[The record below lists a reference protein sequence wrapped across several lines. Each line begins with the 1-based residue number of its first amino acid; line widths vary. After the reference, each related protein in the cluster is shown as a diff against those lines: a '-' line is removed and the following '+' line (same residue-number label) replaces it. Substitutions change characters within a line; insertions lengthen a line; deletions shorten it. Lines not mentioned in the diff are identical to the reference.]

1 MRGFLQK
8 DIALLGQNRSLYGII
23 IVMMIFMVCVK
34 NESFIIIYSG
44 MMGGFLAMSTIS
56 YDDADRGM
64 GFLMTLPSTRK
75 IYTVEKY
82 ILGYGVSFFL
92 LAAGTVIAA
101 VSSMFRNSG
110 IEKGE
115 LMLNLETGVMIVAV
129 IMIVL
134 VPVQLKFG
142 AENGRIIMAAVFMG
156 LFGVVYFAV
165 KVAESFGVDMD
176 QVLVD
181 IQSLGIPVIAGVI
194 LVFLGIASFISC
206 CISIHIMER
215 KEF

>member
-23 IVMMIFMVCVK
+23 IVMMIFMVCVR
-34 NESFIIIYSG
+34 NESFIIVYSG
-44 MMGGFLAMSTIS
+44 MMGGFLSMSIIS

-75 IYTVEKY
+75 IYAVEKY
-82 ILGYGVSFFL
+82 ILGYGVGFLL

-101 VSSMFRNSG
+101 VSSIFRNSG
-110 IEKGE
+110 LEKGD
-115 LMLNLETGVMIVAV
+115 LMLSFETGVMVVAV
-129 IMIVL
+129 IMIFL

-156 LFGVVYFAV
+156 LFGVFYFVV
-165 KVAESFGVDMD
+165 KVAESLGVDMD
-176 QVLVD
+176 QVMVD

-206 CISIHIMER
+206 LISIRIMER